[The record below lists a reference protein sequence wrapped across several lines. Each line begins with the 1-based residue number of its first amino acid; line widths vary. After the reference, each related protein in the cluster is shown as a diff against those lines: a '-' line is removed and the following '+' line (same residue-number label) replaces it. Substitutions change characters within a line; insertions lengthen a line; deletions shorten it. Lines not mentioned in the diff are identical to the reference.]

1 MEKEILVALIEDD
14 ATIREGYAYLI
25 GQAEGF
31 TVVGAYG
38 SIEDA
43 LKKIGNHPPD
53 VLLLDVELPG
63 VSGIEALP
71 KLKKVLPDTQILILT
86 VYEEESLI
94 FRALGNGASG
104 YLTKNTPAN
113 KIMEAIREVMSGGG
127 PMSAHIAKM
136 VISSFKR
143 SDTSPLTR
151 RETEILEQIA
161 TGKSRKRIADELYI
175 DLETVKSHIKNI
187 YHKLDVHSKA
197 DAIKT
202 AKEQKFI

>member
-63 VSGIEALP
+63 ASGIEALP

>member
-86 VYEEESLI
+86 VYEEVVNMVAPNISESAVV
-94 FRALGNGASG
+94 R
-104 YLTKNTPAN
+104 
-113 KIMEAIREVMSGGG
+113 IRWD
-127 PMSAHIAKM
+127 I
-136 VISSFKR
+136 VI
-143 SDTSPLTR
+143 
-151 RETEILEQIA
+151 
-161 TGKSRKRIADELYI
+161 
-175 DLETVKSHIKNI
+175 NI
-187 YHKLDVHSKA
+187 VY
-197 DAIKT
+197 
-202 AKEQKFI
+202 